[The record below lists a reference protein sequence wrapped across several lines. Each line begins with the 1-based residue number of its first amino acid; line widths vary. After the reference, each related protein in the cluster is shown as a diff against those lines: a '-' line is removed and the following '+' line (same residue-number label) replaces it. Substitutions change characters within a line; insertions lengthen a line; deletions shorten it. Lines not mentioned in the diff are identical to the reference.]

1 MNIFIEWV
9 CPALFMIF
17 LYTFLIKKYYKKTE
31 EDKTE
36 LEDQRRETVRM
47 SNYLDTKQEDLENS
61 LKNNIHLIKNIMIF
75 LNQLNHLTHE
85 IIDSEIISKQELVN
99 QNEFLKK
106 KITKLKSDLHNAR
119 QRSKRLAKNTV
130 DTV

>member
-75 LNQLNHLTHE
+75 LNQLNQITHE
-85 IIDSEIISKQELVN
+85 II
-99 QNEFLKK
+99 
-106 KITKLKSDLHNAR
+106 
-119 QRSKRLAKNTV
+119 
-130 DTV
+130 